1 MAENYFDQFDDDTQT
16 TNYFDQFDDDSE
28 TSRFSSLK
36 RPDYSSVRSG
46 AVDFIES
53 AVGAGDE
60 LDAVIRLMSGAAQTW
75 DEAITASRGELR
87 AFQEENPTASNILS
101 VAGFASGLFVPG
113 AGVAKIAQSGSKLS
127 RAAKV
132 SGIGAAEG
140 AVYGFL
146 AGEGEDRATS
156 AVMGAGLGGVLGGV
170 AGGLLTKSA
179 DEIKEATK
187 KIDAETWAGKGS
199 HIGGAEGF
207 VNVGRAKEGR
217 KVGKDFDTSLA
228 GRAARDITDD
238 APITA
243 HPKAPSDIR
252 GNVFLTTKEWIA
264 KNVGQRAAK
273 LAEDAETLARHDQ
286 REIEEIF
293 DTTLKLSAD
302 VFENNRALKSIA
314 LRMNKS
320 IKKDRRTTWSDLNA
334 AAKTAQEKQ
343 AVQLLQE
350 QMAVLS
356 GLDFVKV
363 SKGDYIPAKALEAI
377 KGSKKGKVVG
387 NPDQYH
393 NPLLAVKEM
402 AEDISVARSLIARF
416 NVDINKI
423 RQPKIGKGESRLDVV
438 IEAIEKQAK
447 REGASE
453 DVAANL
459 ANGLRSQF
467 IASKVGGNVA
477 GAVLRRTVSGTLLG
491 NPLNALLN
499 VAEGITAPIYQNG
512 VKAWAQTIPK
522 GILSTFNQTFG
533 IRNPNWLSNRQIG
546 LDKEFMGELA
556 NAGEKAFRESAEGQ
570 RFVWNKGVVR
580 GLDTLSKGLYK
591 LSGVSTVNRMGQEM
605 LTNSAIRRGID
616 LAKKGKLDKLRKHDG
631 MRGLTESEF
640 QATVNA
646 LKNEQY
652 SNPWVLNFAGSSLN
666 KWQPVSA
673 SAMPKAFHDN
683 PNGRMAYSMLSYM
696 NKQMNSIR
704 TDIGL
709 NISKAQRLGLNTK
722 EGAEAARTAMLN
734 SAKYAALFG
743 VFAGIWDDGRKT
755 LDLSK
760 NKELED
766 LLTPEGISKALL
778 NQLASNMSSGIVNIR
793 SEEYG
798 GKPVELRPAPISAAA
813 GVLSGVAQ
821 TSERLFTGEDEPLTP
836 LLRAGQTYV
845 PGVAN
850 IDRVLRAA
858 TGERL
863 FEQLGLLD

>member
-1 MAENYFDQFDDDTQT
+1 MAENYFDKFDNTKT
-16 TNYFDQFDDDSE
+16 TNYFDKFDGGSE
-28 TSRFSSLK
+28 ESRFTSFST
-36 RPDYSSVRSG
+36 PEYSSVRSG
-46 AVDFIES
+46 AVDFVES
-53 AVGAGDE
+53 AIGAGDE
-60 LDAVIRLMSGAAQTW
+60 LDAVVRLMSGTATTW

-87 AFQEENPTASNILS
+87 AFQEDNPTASTVLS
-101 VAGFASGLFVPG
+101 GAGLVSGLFIPG
-113 AGVAKIAQSGSKLS
+113 AGIAKIAQSGSKLS

-132 SGIGAAEG
+132 GGLGAAEG

-156 AVMGAGLGGVLGGV
+156 AAIGAGLGGVIGGA
-170 AGGLLTKSA
+170 AGGLLTKNA

-187 KIDAETWAGKGS
+187 KLDAETWSGKGS
-199 HIGGAEGF
+199 HIGGSEGF
-207 VNVGRAKEGR
+207 VDVGRAKEAR
-217 KVGKDFDTSLA
+217 KIGKDFDTSLQS
-228 GRAARDITDD
+228 RKVDDITDD
-238 APITA
+238 TSITSY
-243 HPKAPSDIR
+243 PKAPSNVM
-252 GNVFLTTKEWIA
+252 GNVFLTTKEWLA
-264 KNVGQRAAK
+264 KNVGQRAAR

-293 DTTLKLSAD
+293 DTTLKPVAD
-302 VFENNRALKSIA
+302 IFENNRALKAIA
-314 LRMNKS
+314 LRMNEG
-320 IKKDRRTTWSDLNA
+320 IKKERRTTWNDLSSA
-334 AAKTAQEKQ
+334 ATTAKEKG
-343 AVQLLQE
+343 AVKLLQE
-350 QMAVLS
+350 QMVVLT
-356 GLDFVKV
+356 GLDFVKL

-377 KGSKKGKVVG
+377 QGTKKKVIG
-387 NPDQYH
+387 NPDQYN

-402 AEDISVARSLIARF
+402 AEDISTARALIARF
-416 NVDINKI
+416 DVDVNKI

-438 IEAIEKQAK
+438 INAIEKQAK
-447 REGASE
+447 KEGASD

-467 IASKVGGNVA
+467 IASKAGGNVA

-533 IRNPNWLSNRQIG
+533 IKNPNWLSNRQIG

-570 RFVWNKGVVR
+570 RFVWNRGVVR

-591 LSGVSTVNRMGQEM
+591 VSGVSTVNRMGQEM

-616 LAKKGKLDKLRKHDG
+616 LSKKGNLDKLRKHDG
-631 MRGLTESEF
+631 MKGLTESEF

-652 SNPWVLNFAGSSLN
+652 SNPWVLNFAGASLN

-709 NISKAQRLGLNTK
+709 NISKARRVGLNTK
-722 EGAEAARTAMLN
+722 EGAEAARSAMLN
-734 SAKYAALFG
+734 SAKYAGLFG

-760 NKELED
+760 DKDLED

-793 SEEYG
+793 AEEYG
-798 GKPVELRPAPISAAA
+798 GQPVELKPAPIAAA
-813 GVLSGVAQ
+813 GNVLSGVAQ
-821 TSERLFTGEDEPLTP
+821 TGQRLFTGEDEALTP

-850 IDRVLRAA
+850 IDRVLRTA

-863 FEQLGLLD
+863 FEKLGFID

>member
-1 MAENYFDQFDDDTQT
+1 MAENYFDKFDNTKT
-16 TNYFDQFDDDSE
+16 TNYFDKFDGGSE
-28 TSRFSSLK
+28 ESRFTSFAA
-36 RPDYSSVRSG
+36 PEYSSVRSG
-46 AVDFIES
+46 AVDFVES
-53 AVGAGDE
+53 AIGAGDE
-60 LDAVIRLMSGAAQTW
+60 LDAVVRLMSGTANTW

-87 AFQEENPTASNILS
+87 AFQEDNPTASTVLS
-101 VAGFASGLFVPG
+101 VSGLASGLFIPG

-132 SGIGAAEG
+132 GGIGAAEG

-156 AVMGAGLGGVLGGV
+156 AVMGAGLGGVIGGA

-187 KIDAETWAGKGS
+187 KLDAETWSGKGS
-199 HIGGAEGF
+199 HIGGSEGF
-207 VNVGRAKEGR
+207 VDVGRAKEAR
-217 KVGKDFDTSLA
+217 KIGKDFDTSLQS
-228 GRAARDITDD
+228 RKVDDITDD
-238 APITA
+238 TPITSY
-243 HPKAPSDIR
+243 PKAPSNVM
-252 GNVFLTTKEWIA
+252 GNVFLTTKEWLA
-264 KNVGQRAAK
+264 KNVGQRAAR
-273 LAEDAETLARHDQ
+273 LAEDAETLSRHDQ

-293 DTTLKLSAD
+293 DTTLKPVAD
-302 VFENNRALKSIA
+302 IFENNRALKAIA
-314 LRMNKS
+314 LRMNEG
-320 IKKDRRTTWSDLNA
+320 IKKERRTTWNDLSSA
-334 AAKTAQEKQ
+334 ATTAKEKG
-343 AVQLLQE
+343 AVKLLQE
-350 QMAVLS
+350 QMVVLT
-356 GLDFVKV
+356 GLDFVKL

-377 KGSKKGKVVG
+377 QGTKKKVIG
-387 NPDQYH
+387 NPDQYN

-402 AEDISVARSLIARF
+402 AEDISTARALIARF
-416 NVDINKI
+416 DVDVNKI

-438 IEAIEKQAK
+438 INAIEKQAK
-447 REGASE
+447 KEGASD

-467 IASKVGGNVA
+467 IASKAGGNAA

-512 VKAWAQTIPK
+512 VKAWAQTVPK

-533 IRNPNWLSNRQIG
+533 IKNPNWLSNRQIG

-570 RFVWNKGVVR
+570 RFVWNRGVVR

-591 LSGVSTVNRMGQEM
+591 VSGVSTVNRMGQEM
-605 LTNSAIRRGID
+605 LTNSAIKRGIT
-616 LAKKGKLDKLRKHDG
+616 LSKKGDLDKLRKHDG
-631 MRGLTESEF
+631 MKGLTESEF

-652 SNPWVLNFAGSSLN
+652 SNPWVLNFAGASLN

-709 NISKAQRLGLNTK
+709 NISKAQRVGLNTK
-722 EGAEAARTAMLN
+722 EGAEAARSAMLN
-734 SAKYAALFG
+734 SAKYAGLFG

-760 NKELED
+760 DKDLED

-798 GKPVELRPAPISAAA
+798 GQPVELKPAPIAAA
-813 GVLSGVAQ
+813 GNVLSGVAQ
-821 TSERLFTGEDEPLTP
+821 TGQRLLTGEDEALTP

-850 IDRVLRAA
+850 IDRVLRTA

-863 FEQLGLLD
+863 FEKLGFID

>member
-1 MAENYFDQFDDDTQT
+1 MAENYFDQFDESTT
-16 TNYFDQFDDDSE
+16 TNYFDQFDDGDSKE
-28 TSRFSSLK
+28 SRFLGLVQ
-36 RPDYSSVRSG
+36 PEYSAVRSG

-53 AVGAGDE
+53 AIGAGDE
-60 LDAVIRLMSGAAQTW
+60 IDAVIRLMSGTAKTW

-87 AFQEENPTASNILS
+87 AFQADNPTASNILS
-101 VAGFASGLFVPG
+101 VAGFASGLFIPG

-156 AVMGAGLGGVLGGV
+156 AVMGAGLGGVIGGA

-179 DEIKEATK
+179 DEIEEATK
-187 KIDAETWAGKGS
+187 KIDAETWTGRGS
-199 HIGGAEGF
+199 HIGGSEGF

-217 KVGKDFDTSLA
+217 KIGKDFDTSLA
-228 GRAARDITDD
+228 GRKVDDITDD
-238 APITA
+238 APVNTY
-243 HPKAPSDIR
+243 PKAPSGVA

-286 REIEEIF
+286 REIEEVF
-293 DTTLKLSAD
+293 DTTLKSVAD
-302 VFENNRALKSIA
+302 VFENSRALKSVA
-314 LRMNKS
+314 LRMNKA
-320 IKKDRRTTWSDLNA
+320 IKKDRRTTWSDLTA
-334 AAKTAQEKQ
+334 AAKTNQEKQ
-343 AVQLLQE
+343 AVKLLQE
-350 QMAVLS
+350 QMTVLS
-356 GLDFVKV
+356 GLDFVKI

-377 KGSKKGKVVG
+377 QGSKKKVIG

-402 AEDISVARSLIARF
+402 AEDISTARALIARF
-416 NVDINKI
+416 DVDVTKI

-438 IEAIEKQAK
+438 IDAIEKQAK

-467 IASKVGGNVA
+467 IASKAGGNVA

-512 VKAWAQTIPK
+512 VKAWAATIPK

-533 IRNPNWLSNRQIG
+533 IKNPDWLSNRQIG

-556 NAGEKAFRESAEGQ
+556 NAGEKAFREAAEGQ
-570 RFVWNKGVVR
+570 RFVWNRGVVR

-616 LAKKGKLDKLRKHDG
+616 LAKKGDLDKLRKHDG

-709 NISKAQRLGLNTK
+709 NIARAQRLGLNTR

-734 SAKYAALFG
+734 SAKYVALFG
-743 VFAGIWDDGRKT
+743 VFAGVWDDGRKA

-798 GKPVELRPAPISAAA
+798 GKPVELKPAPIAAAA
-813 GVLSGVAQ
+813 GVLSGATQ
-821 TSERLFTGEDEPLTP
+821 TGQRLLTGEDEPLTP

-863 FEQLGLLD
+863 FEQLGLVD

>member
-1 MAENYFDQFDDDTQT
+1 MAFENLFDDDE
-16 TNYFDQFDDDSE
+16 NLFSDVSERRSLNLFDDLFDE
-28 TSRFSSLK
+28 
-36 RPDYSSVRSG
+36 DVEYSAVRSG
-46 AVDFIES
+46 AVNFLES
-53 AVGAGDE
+53 AIGAGDE
-60 LDAVIRLMSGAAQTW
+60 LDAVVRLMSGSAKTW
-75 DEAITASRGELR
+75 DEAITASRGELS
-87 AFQEENPTASNILS
+87 AFKEDNPTASTVLN
-101 VAGFASGLFVPG
+101 VAGFASGLFIPG

-132 SGIGAAEG
+132 AGIGAGEG

-146 AGEGEDRATS
+146 SGEGEDRATS
-156 AVMGAGLGGVLGGV
+156 AALGAGVGGILGGA

-179 DEIKEATK
+179 DEIQEATK
-187 KIDAETWAGKGS
+187 KLDAETWSGKGS
-199 HIGGAEGF
+199 HIGGTDGF
-207 VNVGRAKEGR
+207 VNVGRAKES
-217 KVGKDFDTSLA
+217 GKIGADFDASLA
-228 GRAARDITDD
+228 GRKVKDITED
-238 APITA
+238 APVSA
-243 HPKAPSDIR
+243 HPKAPSDVR

-293 DTTLKLSAD
+293 DTTLKPVAD
-302 VFENNRALKSIA
+302 VFESNRALKSLA

-320 IKKDRRTTWSDLNA
+320 IKKDRRATWDDMSA
-334 AAKTAQEKQ
+334 AARTAEERE
-343 AVQLLQE
+343 AVKLLQE
-350 QMAVLS
+350 QMTVLT
-356 GLDFVKV
+356 GLDFVKLP
-363 SKGDYIPAKALEAI
+363 KANYMPTKALEKIEGA
-377 KGSKKGKVVG
+377 VG

-393 NPLLAVKEM
+393 NPLVAVKEM

-416 NVDINKI
+416 DVDVNKI

-438 IEAIEKQAK
+438 IDAIEKQAK
-447 REGASE
+447 AEGASA

-467 IASKVGGNVA
+467 IASKKGGNVA
-477 GAVLRRTVSGTLLG
+477 GAVIRRTVSGTLLG

-512 VKAWAQTIPK
+512 VKAWAQSIPK

-533 IRNPNWLSNRQIG
+533 INNPKWMSNRQIG
-546 LDKEFMGELA
+546 LDREFMGELA
-556 NAGEKAFRESAEGQ
+556 NAGEKAFRDAAEGQ

-580 GLDTLSKGLYK
+580 GLDTLSKGLYRM
-591 LSGVSTVNRMGQEM
+591 SGVSIVNRMGQEM

-616 LAKKGKLDKLRKHDG
+616 LAKKGDLDKLRKHDG

-640 QATVNA
+640 QSTVNA

-709 NISKAQRLGLNTK
+709 NIMRAQRLGLNTK

-734 SAKYAALFG
+734 SAKYAGLFG
-743 VFAGIWDDGRKT
+743 VFAGVWDDWRKT
-755 LDLSK
+755 FDLS
-760 NKELED
+760 NDRTLED

-778 NQLASNMSSGIVNIR
+778 NQLASNMSSGIYNIR
-793 SEEYG
+793 SEEFG
-798 GKPVELRPAPISAAA
+798 GKPVELKPAPISAASNI
-813 GVLSGVAQ
+813 LSGVAS
-821 TSERLFTGEDEPLTP
+821 TGERLLTGEEEPLTP

-850 IDRVLRAA
+850 IDRVLRTA

-863 FEQLGLLD
+863 FEKLGLID

>member
-1 MAENYFDQFDDDTQT
+1 MANNWWEQGSTSSGNWWEAPE
-16 TNYFDQFDDDSE
+16 E
-28 TSRFSSLK
+28 TEE
-36 RPDYSSVRSG
+36 YSPVRSG
-46 AVDFIES
+46 AVNFLES
-53 AVGAGDE
+53 AIGAGDE
-60 LDAVIRLMSGAAQTW
+60 LDAVVRLMSGSAKTW

-87 AFQEENPTASNILS
+87 AFKEDNPTASTVLN
-101 VAGFASGLFVPG
+101 VAGFASGLFIPG

-127 RAAKV
+127 RSAKV
-132 SGIGAAEG
+132 AGVGAGEG

-156 AVMGAGLGGVLGGV
+156 AALGAGVGGILGGA

-179 DEIKEATK
+179 DEIEEATRK
-187 KIDAETWAGKGS
+187 LDAETWSGKGS
-199 HIGGAEGF
+199 HIGGTDGF
-207 VNVGRAKEGR
+207 VNVGRAREAGR
-217 KVGKDFDTSLA
+217 PGADFDASLA
-228 GRAARDITDD
+228 GRKVKDITED
-238 APITA
+238 APVSV
-243 HPKAPSDIR
+243 HPKAPSDVR
-252 GNVFLTTKEWIA
+252 GNIFLTTKEWIA

-293 DTTLKLSAD
+293 DTTLKPVAD
-302 VFENNRALKSIA
+302 VFESNRALKSLA

-320 IKKDRRTTWSDLNA
+320 IKKDRRATWDDMSA
-334 AAKTAQEKQ
+334 AARTAEERE
-343 AVQLLQE
+343 AVKLLQE
-350 QMAVLS
+350 QMTVLT
-356 GLDFVKV
+356 GLDFVKLP
-363 SKGDYIPAKALEAI
+363 KANYMPTKALEKI
-377 KGSKKGKVVG
+377 EGVVKTQGKSKTTG

-393 NPLLAVKEM
+393 NPLVAVKEM

-416 NVDINKI
+416 DVDVNKI

-438 IEAIEKQAK
+438 IDAIEKQAK
-447 REGASE
+447 AEGASA

-467 IASKVGGNVA
+467 IASKKGGNVA
-477 GAVLRRTVSGTLLG
+477 GAVIRRTVSGTLLG

-512 VKAWAQTIPK
+512 VKAWAQSIPK

-533 IRNPNWLSNRQIG
+533 INNPTWMSNRQIG
-546 LDKEFMGELA
+546 LDREFMGELA
-556 NAGEKAFRESAEGQ
+556 NAGEKAFRDAAEGQ

-580 GLDTLSKGLYK
+580 GLDTLSKGLYRM
-591 LSGVSTVNRMGQEM
+591 SGVSTVNRMGQEM

-616 LAKKGKLDKLRKHDG
+616 LAKKGDLDKLRKHDG

-640 QATVNA
+640 QSTVNA

-709 NISKAQRLGLNTK
+709 NIMRAQRLGLNTK
-722 EGAEAARTAMLN
+722 EGADAARTAMLN
-734 SAKYAALFG
+734 SAKYAGLFG

-755 LDLSK
+755 FDLS
-760 NKELED
+760 NDRTLED
-766 LLTPEGISKALL
+766 LFTPEGISKALM
-778 NQLASNMSSGIVNIR
+778 NQLASNMSSGIYNIR
-793 SEEYG
+793 SEEFG
-798 GKPVELRPAPISAAA
+798 GKPVEFKPAPISAASNI
-813 GVLSGVAQ
+813 LSGVAS
-821 TSERLFTGEDEPLTP
+821 TGERLLTGEEEPLTP

-863 FEQLGLLD
+863 FEKLGLID

>member
-1 MAENYFDQFDDDTQT
+1 MAFENLFDGDENLFSDVPEKRSLTSFDDL
-16 TNYFDQFDDDSE
+16 FDEDVE
-28 TSRFSSLK
+28 
-36 RPDYSSVRSG
+36 YSAVRSG
-46 AVDFIES
+46 AVDFVES
-53 AVGAGDE
+53 AIGAGDE
-60 LDAVIRLMSGAAQTW
+60 LDAIVRLMSGSAKTW

-87 AFQEENPTASNILS
+87 AFQEDNPTASTVLS
-101 VAGFASGLFVPG
+101 VTGLASGLFIPG

-127 RAAKV
+127 RAVKV
-132 SGIGAAEG
+132 GGIGAAEG

-156 AVMGAGLGGVLGGV
+156 AVMGAGLGGVIGGA

-179 DEIKEATK
+179 DEIQEATK
-187 KIDAETWAGKGS
+187 KLDAETWSGKGG
-199 HIGGAEGF
+199 HIGGSEGF
-207 VNVGRAKEGR
+207 VDVGRAKEGR
-217 KVGKDFDTSLA
+217 KIGKDFDTSLA
-228 GRAARDITDD
+228 GRKVDDITDD
-238 APITA
+238 VPITA
-243 HPKAPSDIR
+243 HPKAPSNVF
-252 GNVFLTTKEWIA
+252 GNVFLTTKEWLA

-293 DTTLKLSAD
+293 DTTLKTVSD
-302 VFENNRALKSIA
+302 VFENSRSLKSVA

-320 IKKDRRTTWSDLNA
+320 IKKDRRTTWSDLTA
-334 AAKTAQEKQ
+334 AAKTNQEKQ
-343 AVQLLQE
+343 AVKLLQE

-356 GLDFVKV
+356 GLDFVKI

-377 KGSKKGKVVG
+377 QGSKKKVIG

-402 AEDISVARSLIARF
+402 AEDISTARALIARF
-416 NVDINKI
+416 DVDVTKI

-438 IEAIEKQAK
+438 IDAIERQAK
-447 REGASE
+447 KEGASD

-467 IASKVGGNVA
+467 IASKAGGNVA

-512 VKAWAQTIPK
+512 VKAWAQTVPK

-533 IRNPNWLSNRQIG
+533 IKNPNWLSNRQIG

-556 NAGEKAFRESAEGQ
+556 NAGEKAFKESAEGQ
-570 RFVWNKGVVR
+570 RFVWNRGVVR
-580 GLDTLSKGLYK
+580 GLDKLNKGLYK
-591 LSGVSTVNRMGQEM
+591 VSGVSTVNRMGQEM

-616 LAKKGKLDKLRKHDG
+616 LAKKGNLDKLRKHDG
-631 MRGLTESEF
+631 MKGLTESEF

-709 NISKAQRLGLNTK
+709 NIAKAQRLGLNTK
-722 EGAEAARTAMLN
+722 EGAEAARSAMLN
-734 SAKYAALFG
+734 SAKYVGLFG
-743 VFAGIWDDGRKT
+743 VFAGVWDDGRKT

-760 NKELED
+760 DKELED
-766 LLTPEGISKALL
+766 LLAPEGISKALL
-778 NQLASNMSSGIVNIR
+778 NQLASNISSGIVNIR
-793 SEEYG
+793 AEEYG
-798 GKPVELRPAPISAAA
+798 GKPVELKPAPVAAAA
-813 GVLSGVAQ
+813 GVLSGAAQ
-821 TSERLFTGEDEPLTP
+821 TGQRMLTGEDEALTP

-863 FEQLGLLD
+863 FEKLGLVD

>member
-1 MAENYFDQFDDDTQT
+1 MAENYFDRFDNTKT
-16 TNYFDQFDDDSE
+16 TNYFDKFDDGSE
-28 TSRFSSLK
+28 ESRFTAT
-36 RPDYSSVRSG
+36 PEYSSVRSG
-46 AVDFIES
+46 AVDFVES
-53 AVGAGDE
+53 AIGAGDE
-60 LDAVIRLMSGAAQTW
+60 LDAIVRLMSGTANTW

-87 AFQEENPTASNILS
+87 AFQSDNPTASTVLS
-101 VAGFASGLFVPG
+101 GAGLVSGLFVPG
-113 AGVAKIAQSGSKLS
+113 AGIAKIAQSGSKLS
-127 RAAKV
+127 RAVKV
-132 SGIGAAEG
+132 GGLGAAEG

-156 AVMGAGLGGVLGGV
+156 AAIGAGLGGVIGGA
-170 AGGLLTKSA
+170 AGGLLTKNA
-179 DEIKEATK
+179 DEIKKATEK
-187 KIDAETWAGKGS
+187 LDAETWSGKGS
-199 HIGGAEGF
+199 HIGGSEGF
-207 VNVGRAKEGR
+207 VDVGRAKEAR
-217 KVGKDFDTSLA
+217 KIGKDFDTSLQS
-228 GRAARDITDD
+228 RKVDDITDD
-238 APITA
+238 TPITSY
-243 HPKAPSDIR
+243 PKAPSNAM
-252 GNVFLTTKEWIA
+252 GNVFLTTKEWLA
-264 KNVGQRAAK
+264 KNVGQRAAR

-293 DTTLKLSAD
+293 DTTLKPVAD
-302 VFENNRALKSIA
+302 IFENNRALKAIA
-314 LRMNKS
+314 LRMNEG
-320 IKKDRRTTWSDLNA
+320 IKKERRTTWNDLSSA
-334 AAKTAQEKQ
+334 ATTAKEKE
-343 AVQLLQE
+343 AVKLLQE
-350 QMAVLS
+350 QMVVLT
-356 GLDFVKV
+356 GLDFVKL

-377 KGSKKGKVVG
+377 QGSKKKVIG
-387 NPDQYH
+387 NPDQYN

-402 AEDISVARSLIARF
+402 AEDISTARALIARF
-416 NVDINKI
+416 DVDVTKI

-438 IEAIEKQAK
+438 INAIERQAK
-447 REGASE
+447 KEGASD

-467 IASKVGGNVA
+467 IASKAGGNVA
-477 GAVLRRTVSGTLLG
+477 GAVVRRTVSGTLLG

-512 VKAWAQTIPK
+512 VKAWMQTVPK

-533 IRNPNWLSNRQIG
+533 IKNPNWLSNRQIG

-570 RFVWNKGVVR
+570 RYVWNRGVVR

-591 LSGVSTVNRMGQEM
+591 VSGVSTVNRMGQEM
-605 LTNSAIRRGID
+605 LTNSAIKRGIA
-616 LAKKGKLDKLRKHDG
+616 LSKKGDLDKLRKHDG
-631 MRGLTESEF
+631 MKGLTESEF

-652 SNPWVLNFAGSSLN
+652 SNPWVLNFAGASLN

-709 NISKAQRLGLNTK
+709 NISKAQRVGLNTK
-722 EGAEAARTAMLN
+722 EGAEAARSAMLN
-734 SAKYAALFG
+734 SAKYAGLFG
-743 VFAGIWDDGRKT
+743 VFAGVWDDGRKA

-760 NKELED
+760 DKDLED

-798 GKPVELRPAPISAAA
+798 GQPVELKPAPIAAA
-813 GVLSGVAQ
+813 GNVLSGVTQ
-821 TSERLFTGEDEPLTP
+821 TGQRLLTGEDEALTP

-863 FEQLGLLD
+863 FEKLGFID

>member
-1 MAENYFDQFDDDTQT
+1 MAKNYFDKFDNTKT
-16 TNYFDQFDDDSE
+16 TNYFDKFDGGSE
-28 TSRFSSLK
+28 ESRFTSFAT
-36 RPDYSSVRSG
+36 PEYSSVRSG
-46 AVDFIES
+46 AVDFVES
-53 AVGAGDE
+53 AIGAGDE
-60 LDAVIRLMSGAAQTW
+60 LDAIVRLMSGTANTW

-87 AFQEENPTASNILS
+87 AFQEDNPTASTVLS
-101 VAGFASGLFVPG
+101 GAGLVSGLFIPG
-113 AGVAKIAQSGSKLS
+113 AGIAKIAQSGSKLS

-132 SGIGAAEG
+132 GGLGAAEG

-156 AVMGAGLGGVLGGV
+156 AAIGAGLGGVIGGA
-170 AGGLLTKSA
+170 AGGLLTKNA

-187 KIDAETWAGKGS
+187 KLDAETWSGKGS
-199 HIGGAEGF
+199 HIGDYIPA
-207 VNVGRAKEGR
+207 
-217 KVGKDFDTSLA
+217 
-228 GRAARDITDD
+228 
-238 APITA
+238 
-243 HPKAPSDIR
+243 KAPSNVM
-252 GNVFLTTKEWIA
+252 GNVFLTTKEWLA
-264 KNVGQRAAK
+264 KNVGQRAAR

-293 DTTLKLSAD
+293 DTTLKPVAD
-302 VFENNRALKSIA
+302 IFENNRALKAIA
-314 LRMNKS
+314 LRMNEG
-320 IKKDRRTTWSDLNA
+320 IKKERRTTWNDLSSA
-334 AAKTAQEKQ
+334 ATTAKEKG
-343 AVQLLQE
+343 AVKLLQE
-350 QMAVLS
+350 QMVVLT
-356 GLDFVKV
+356 GLDFVKL

-377 KGSKKGKVVG
+377 QGTKKKVIG
-387 NPDQYH
+387 NPDQYN

-402 AEDISVARSLIARF
+402 AEDISTARALIARF
-416 NVDINKI
+416 DVDVNKI

-438 IEAIEKQAK
+438 INAIEKQAK
-447 REGASE
+447 KEGASD

-467 IASKVGGNVA
+467 IASKAGGNVA

-512 VKAWAQTIPK
+512 VKAWAQTVPK

-533 IRNPNWLSNRQIG
+533 IKNPNWLSNRQIG

-570 RFVWNKGVVR
+570 RFVWNRGVVR

-591 LSGVSTVNRMGQEM
+591 VSGVSTVNRMGQEM
-605 LTNSAIRRGID
+605 LTNSAIKRGIA
-616 LAKKGKLDKLRKHDG
+616 LSKKGDLDKLRKHDG
-631 MRGLTESEF
+631 MKGLTESEF

-652 SNPWVLNFAGSSLN
+652 SNPWVLNFAGASLN

-709 NISKAQRLGLNTK
+709 NISKAQRVGLNTK
-722 EGAEAARTAMLN
+722 EGAEAARSAMLN
-734 SAKYAALFG
+734 SAKYAGLFG

-760 NKELED
+760 DKDLED

-798 GKPVELRPAPISAAA
+798 GQPVELKPAPIAAA
-813 GVLSGVAQ
+813 GNVLSGVAQ
-821 TSERLFTGEDEPLTP
+821 TGQRLLTGEDEALTP

-850 IDRVLRAA
+850 IDRVLRTA

-863 FEQLGLLD
+863 FEKLGFID

>member
-1 MAENYFDQFDDDTQT
+1 MAENYFDKFDTTKT
-16 TNYFDQFDDDSE
+16 TNYFDKFDGGSE
-28 TSRFSSLK
+28 ESRFTSFAT
-36 RPDYSSVRSG
+36 PEYSAVRSG
-46 AVDFIES
+46 AVDFVES
-53 AVGAGDE
+53 AIGAGDE
-60 LDAVIRLMSGAAQTW
+60 LDAIVRLMSGTANTW

-87 AFQEENPTASNILS
+87 AFQSDNPTASTVLS
-101 VAGFASGLFVPG
+101 GAGLVSGLFIPG
-113 AGVAKIAQSGSKLS
+113 AGIAKIAQSGSKLS

-132 SGIGAAEG
+132 GGLGAAEG

-156 AVMGAGLGGVLGGV
+156 AAIGAGLGGVIGGA
-170 AGGLLTKSA
+170 AGGLLTKNA

-187 KIDAETWAGKGS
+187 KLDAETWSGKGS
-199 HIGGAEGF
+199 HIGGSEGF
-207 VNVGRAKEGR
+207 VDVGRAKEAR
-217 KVGKDFDTSLA
+217 KIGKDFDTSLQS
-228 GRAARDITDD
+228 RKVDDITDD
-238 APITA
+238 TPITSY
-243 HPKAPSDIR
+243 PKAPSNVM
-252 GNVFLTTKEWIA
+252 GNVFLTTKEWLA
-264 KNVGQRAAK
+264 KNVGQRAAR

-293 DTTLKLSAD
+293 DTTLKPVAD
-302 VFENNRALKSIA
+302 IFENNRALKAIA
-314 LRMNKS
+314 LRMNEG
-320 IKKDRRTTWSDLNA
+320 IKKERRTTWNDLSSA
-334 AAKTAQEKQ
+334 ATTAKEKG
-343 AVQLLQE
+343 AVKLLQE
-350 QMAVLS
+350 QMVVLT
-356 GLDFVKV
+356 GLDFVKL

-377 KGSKKGKVVG
+377 QGTKKKVIG
-387 NPDQYH
+387 NPDQYN

-402 AEDISVARSLIARF
+402 AEDISTARALIARF
-416 NVDINKI
+416 NVDVNKI

-438 IEAIEKQAK
+438 INAIERQAK
-447 REGASE
+447 KEGASD

-467 IASKVGGNVA
+467 IASKAGGNVA

-533 IRNPNWLSNRQIG
+533 IKNPNWLSNRQIG

-570 RFVWNKGVVR
+570 RFVWNRGVVR

-591 LSGVSTVNRMGQEM
+591 VSGVSTVNRMGQEM
-605 LTNSAIRRGID
+605 LTNSAIRRGIN
-616 LAKKGKLDKLRKHDG
+616 LSKKGNLDKLRKHDG
-631 MRGLTESEF
+631 MKGLTESEF

-652 SNPWVLNFAGSSLN
+652 SNPWVLNFAGASLN

-709 NISKAQRLGLNTK
+709 NISKARRVGLNTK
-722 EGAEAARTAMLN
+722 EGAEAARSAMLN
-734 SAKYAALFG
+734 SAKYAGLFG

-760 NKELED
+760 DKDLED

-798 GKPVELRPAPISAAA
+798 GQPVELKPAPIAAA
-813 GVLSGVAQ
+813 GNVLSGVAQ
-821 TSERLFTGEDEPLTP
+821 TGQRLFTGEDEALTP

-850 IDRVLRAA
+850 IDRVLRTA

-863 FEQLGLLD
+863 FEKLGFID

>member
-1 MAENYFDQFDDDTQT
+1 MADNYFDQFDEVKTG
-16 TNYFDQFDDDSE
+16 NYFDRFDDDSE
-28 TSRFSSLK
+28 ESRFSGLVQ
-36 RPDYSSVRSG
+36 PEYSAVRSG
-46 AVDFIES
+46 AVDFVES
-53 AVGAGDE
+53 AIGAGDE
-60 LDAVIRLMSGAAQTW
+60 LDAIVRLMSGSAKTW

-87 AFQEENPTASNILS
+87 AFQEDNPLASTVLS
-101 VAGFASGLFVPG
+101 VSGLASGLFIPG

-132 SGIGAAEG
+132 GGIGAAEG

-156 AVMGAGLGGVLGGV
+156 AVMGAGLGGVIGG
-170 AGGLLTKSA
+170 ASGGLLTKSA
-179 DEIKEATK
+179 DQIEEATK
-187 KIDAETWAGKGS
+187 KLDAETWSGKGS
-199 HIGGAEGF
+199 HIGGSEGF
-207 VNVGRAKEGR
+207 VDVGRAKEGR
-217 KVGKDFDTSLA
+217 KIGKDFDTSLA
-228 GRAARDITDD
+228 GRKVDDITDD

-243 HPKAPSDIR
+243 HPKAPSNVF
-252 GNVFLTTKEWIA
+252 GNVFLTTKEWLA

-293 DTTLKLSAD
+293 DTTLTTVSD
-302 VFENNRALKSIA
+302 VFENSRSLKSVA

-320 IKKDRRTTWSDLNA
+320 IKKDRRTTWSDLTA
-334 AAKTAQEKQ
+334 AAKTNQEKQ
-343 AVQLLQE
+343 AVKLLQE
-350 QMAVLS
+350 QMTVLS
-356 GLDFVKV
+356 GLDFVKI

-377 KGSKKGKVVG
+377 QGSKKKVIG

-402 AEDISVARSLIARF
+402 AEDISTARALIARF
-416 NVDINKI
+416 DVDVTKI

-438 IEAIEKQAK
+438 IDAIERQAK
-447 REGASE
+447 KEGASD

-467 IASKVGGNVA
+467 IASKAGGNVA

-491 NPLNALLN
+491 NPFNALLN

-533 IRNPNWLSNRQIG
+533 IKNPNWLSNRQIG

-556 NAGEKAFRESAEGQ
+556 NAGEKAFREAAEGQ
-570 RFVWNKGVVR
+570 RFVWNRGVVR

-616 LAKKGKLDKLRKHDG
+616 LAKKGDLDKLRKHDG
-631 MRGLTESEF
+631 MKGLTESEF

-696 NKQMNSIR
+696 NKQLNSIR

-709 NISKAQRLGLNTK
+709 NIARAQRLGLNTK

-743 VFAGIWDDGRKT
+743 VFAGVWDDGRKT

-760 NKELED
+760 DKELED

-778 NQLASNMSSGIVNIR
+778 NQLASNMTSGIVNIR

-798 GKPVELRPAPISAAA
+798 GKPVELKPAPIAAAA
-813 GVLSGVAQ
+813 GVLSGATQ
-821 TSERLFTGEDEPLTP
+821 TGQRLLTGEDEALTP

-863 FEQLGLLD
+863 FEKLGFID

>member
-1 MAENYFDQFDDDTQT
+1 MAFENLFDEDKDLFSDGPKKLSLTSFD
-16 TNYFDQFDDDSE
+16 NLFDEDVE
-28 TSRFSSLK
+28 
-36 RPDYSSVRSG
+36 YSAVRSG

-60 LDAVIRLMSGAAQTW
+60 LDAVVRLMSGTAKTW
-75 DEAITASRGELR
+75 DEAITESRGELR
-87 AFQEENPTASNILS
+87 SFQEDNPTASNILS
-101 VAGFASGLFVPG
+101 VAGFASGLFIPG

-127 RAAKV
+127 RVAKV

-140 AVYGFL
+140 TVYGFL

-156 AVMGAGLGGVLGGV
+156 AVMGAGLGGVFGGA

-179 DEIKEATK
+179 DEIQEATK

-199 HIGGAEGF
+199 HIGGSEGF

-217 KVGKDFDTSLA
+217 KIGKDFDTSLA
-228 GRAARDITDD
+228 GRKVDDITDD

-243 HPKAPSDIR
+243 YPKAPSNVF

-286 REIEEIF
+286 REIEEVF
-293 DTTLKLSAD
+293 DTTLKSAAD
-302 VFENNRALKSIA
+302 VFENSRALKAVA
-314 LRMNKS
+314 LRMNKA

-356 GLDFVKV
+356 GLDFVKI

-377 KGSKKGKVVG
+377 QGSKKKVIG

-402 AEDISVARSLIARF
+402 AEDISTARALIARF
-416 NVDINKI
+416 DVDVTKI

-438 IEAIEKQAK
+438 IDAIENQAK

-467 IASKVGGNVA
+467 IASKAGGNVA
-477 GAVLRRTVSGTLLG
+477 GSVLRRTVSGTLLG
-491 NPLNALLN
+491 NPLNALLQ

-512 VKAWAQTIPK
+512 VKAWAATIPK

-533 IRNPNWLSNRQIG
+533 INNPNWLSNRQIG

-570 RFVWNKGVVR
+570 RFVWNRGVVR
-580 GLDTLSKGLYK
+580 GLDKLTKGLYK

-616 LAKKGKLDKLRKHDG
+616 LAKKGDLDKLRKHDG

-709 NISKAQRLGLNTK
+709 NIAKAQRLGLNTK

-743 VFAGIWDDGRKT
+743 VFAGVWDDGTKV

-760 NKELED
+760 DKDLED

-798 GKPVELRPAPISAAA
+798 GKPVELKPAPIAAAA
-813 GVLSGVAQ
+813 GVLSGASQ
-821 TSERLFTGEDEPLTP
+821 TGERLFTGEDEPLTP

-863 FEQLGLLD
+863 FEQLGLID

>member
-1 MAENYFDQFDDDTQT
+1 MAENYFDKFDTTKT
-16 TNYFDQFDDDSE
+16 TNYFDKFDGGSE
-28 TSRFSSLK
+28 ESRFTSFAT
-36 RPDYSSVRSG
+36 PEYSSVRSG
-46 AVDFIES
+46 AVDFVES
-53 AVGAGDE
+53 AIGAGDE
-60 LDAVIRLMSGAAQTW
+60 LDAVVRLMSGTANTW

-87 AFQEENPTASNILS
+87 AFQSDNPTASTVLS
-101 VAGFASGLFVPG
+101 GAGLVSGLFIPG
-113 AGVAKIAQSGSKLS
+113 AGIAKIAQSGSKLS

-132 SGIGAAEG
+132 GGLGAAEG

-156 AVMGAGLGGVLGGV
+156 AAIGAGLGGVIGGA
-170 AGGLLTKSA
+170 AGGLLTKNA

-187 KIDAETWAGKGS
+187 KLDAETWSGKGS
-199 HIGGAEGF
+199 HIGGSEGF
-207 VNVGRAKEGR
+207 VDVGRAKEAR
-217 KVGKDFDTSLA
+217 KIGKDFDTSLQS
-228 GRAARDITDD
+228 RKVDDITDD
-238 APITA
+238 TSITSY
-243 HPKAPSDIR
+243 PKAPSNVM
-252 GNVFLTTKEWIA
+252 GNVFLTTKEWLA
-264 KNVGQRAAK
+264 KNVGQRAAR

-293 DTTLKLSAD
+293 DTTLKPVAD
-302 VFENNRALKSIA
+302 IFENNRALKAIA
-314 LRMNKS
+314 LRMNEG
-320 IKKDRRTTWSDLNA
+320 IKKERRTTWNDLSSA
-334 AAKTAQEKQ
+334 ATTAKEKG
-343 AVQLLQE
+343 AVKLLQE
-350 QMAVLS
+350 QMVVLT
-356 GLDFVKV
+356 GLDFVKL

-377 KGSKKGKVVG
+377 QGTKKKVIG
-387 NPDQYH
+387 NPDQYN

-402 AEDISVARSLIARF
+402 AEDISTARALIARF
-416 NVDINKI
+416 DVDVNKI

-438 IEAIEKQAK
+438 INAIERQAK
-447 REGASE
+447 KEGASD

-467 IASKVGGNVA
+467 IASKAGGNVA

-533 IRNPNWLSNRQIG
+533 IKNPNWLSNRQIG

-570 RFVWNKGVVR
+570 RFVWNRGVVR

-591 LSGVSTVNRMGQEM
+591 VSGVSTVNRMGQEM

-616 LAKKGKLDKLRKHDG
+616 LAKKGNLDKLRKHDG
-631 MRGLTESEF
+631 MKGLTESEF

-652 SNPWVLNFAGSSLN
+652 SNPWVLNFAGASLN

-709 NISKAQRLGLNTK
+709 NISKARRVGLNTK
-722 EGAEAARTAMLN
+722 EGAEAARSAMLN
-734 SAKYAALFG
+734 SAKYAGLFG

-760 NKELED
+760 DKDLED

-798 GKPVELRPAPISAAA
+798 GQPVELKPAPIAAA
-813 GVLSGVAQ
+813 GNVLSGVAQ
-821 TSERLFTGEDEPLTP
+821 TGQRLFTGEDEALTP

-850 IDRVLRAA
+850 IDRVLRTA

-863 FEQLGLLD
+863 FEKLGFID

>member
-1 MAENYFDQFDDDTQT
+1 MAENYFDRFDNTKT
-16 TNYFDQFDDDSE
+16 TNYFDKFDDGSE
-28 TSRFSSLK
+28 ESRFTAT
-36 RPDYSSVRSG
+36 PEYSSVRSG
-46 AVDFIES
+46 AVDFVES
-53 AVGAGDE
+53 AIGAGDE
-60 LDAVIRLMSGAAQTW
+60 LDAIVRLMSGTANTW
-75 DEAITASRGELR
+75 NEAITASRGELR
-87 AFQEENPTASNILS
+87 AFQSDNPTASTVLS
-101 VAGFASGLFVPG
+101 GAGLVSGLFVPG
-113 AGVAKIAQSGSKLS
+113 AGIAKIAQSGSKLS
-127 RAAKV
+127 RAVKV
-132 SGIGAAEG
+132 GGLGAAEG

-156 AVMGAGLGGVLGGV
+156 AAIGAGLGGVIGGA
-170 AGGLLTKSA
+170 AGGLLTKNA
-179 DEIKEATK
+179 DEIKKATEK
-187 KIDAETWAGKGS
+187 LDAETWSGKGS
-199 HIGGAEGF
+199 HIGGSEGF
-207 VNVGRAKEGR
+207 VDVGRAKEAR
-217 KVGKDFDTSLA
+217 KIGKDFDTSLQS
-228 GRAARDITDD
+228 RKVDDITDD
-238 APITA
+238 TSITSY
-243 HPKAPSDIR
+243 PKAPSNVM
-252 GNVFLTTKEWIA
+252 GNVFLTTKEWLA
-264 KNVGQRAAK
+264 KNVGQRAAR

-293 DTTLKLSAD
+293 DTTLKPVAD
-302 VFENNRALKSIA
+302 IFENNRALKAIA
-314 LRMNKS
+314 LRMNEG
-320 IKKDRRTTWSDLNA
+320 IKKERRTTWNDLSSA
-334 AAKTAQEKQ
+334 ATTAKEKE
-343 AVQLLQE
+343 AVKLLQE
-350 QMAVLS
+350 QMVVLT
-356 GLDFVKV
+356 GLDFVKL

-377 KGSKKGKVVG
+377 QGTKKKVIG
-387 NPDQYH
+387 NPDQYN

-402 AEDISVARSLIARF
+402 AEDISTARALIARF
-416 NVDINKI
+416 DVDVNKI

-438 IEAIEKQAK
+438 INAIERQAK
-447 REGASE
+447 KEGASD

-467 IASKVGGNVA
+467 IASKAGGNVA

-533 IRNPNWLSNRQIG
+533 IKNPNWLSNRQIG

-570 RFVWNKGVVR
+570 RFVWNRGVVR

-591 LSGVSTVNRMGQEM
+591 VSGVSTVNRMGQEM

-616 LAKKGKLDKLRKHDG
+616 LSKKGNLDKLRKHDG
-631 MRGLTESEF
+631 MKGLTESEF

-652 SNPWVLNFAGSSLN
+652 SNPWVLNFAGASLN

-709 NISKAQRLGLNTK
+709 NISKAQRVGLNTK
-722 EGAEAARTAMLN
+722 EGAEAARSAMLN
-734 SAKYAALFG
+734 SAKYAGLFG
-743 VFAGIWDDGRKT
+743 VFAGVWDDWRKT
-755 LDLSK
+755 FDLSK
-760 NKELED
+760 DKDLED

-798 GKPVELRPAPISAAA
+798 GQAVELRPAPIAAA
-813 GVLSGVAQ
+813 GSVLSGAAQ
-821 TSERLFTGEDEPLTP
+821 TGQRLLTGEDEALTP

-850 IDRVLRAA
+850 IDRVLRTA

-863 FEQLGLLD
+863 FEKLGFID

>member
-1 MAENYFDQFDDDTQT
+1 MAFENLFDEDKDLFSDEPKQLSLTSFD
-16 TNYFDQFDDDSE
+16 NLFDEDVE
-28 TSRFSSLK
+28 
-36 RPDYSSVRSG
+36 YSAVRSG

-60 LDAVIRLMSGAAQTW
+60 LDAVVRLMSGTAKTW

-87 AFQEENPTASNILS
+87 SFQKDNPTASNILS
-101 VAGFASGLFVPG
+101 VAGFASGLFIPG
-113 AGVAKIAQSGSKLS
+113 AGIAKITQSGSKLS

-132 SGIGAAEG
+132 GGIGAAEG

-156 AVMGAGLGGVLGGV
+156 AVMGAGLGGVLGSA

-179 DEIKEATK
+179 DEIQEATK

-199 HIGGAEGF
+199 HIGGSEGF

-217 KVGKDFDTSLA
+217 KIGKDFDTSLA
-228 GRAARDITDD
+228 GRKVDDITDD
-238 APITA
+238 APITE
-243 HPKAPSDIR
+243 HPKAPSAVF

-293 DTTLKLSAD
+293 DTTLKSAAD
-302 VFENNRALKSIA
+302 VFENSRALKAVA
-314 LRMNKS
+314 LRMNKA
-320 IKKDRRTTWSDLNA
+320 IKKNRRATWSDLNA
-334 AAKTAQEKQ
+334 TAKTAQEKQ

-356 GLDFVKV
+356 GLDFVKI
-363 SKGDYIPAKALEAI
+363 SKGDYIPAKALQAI
-377 KGSKKGKVVG
+377 QGSKKKVIG

-402 AEDISVARSLIARF
+402 AEDISTARALIARF
-416 NVDINKI
+416 NVDVTKI

-438 IEAIEKQAK
+438 IDAIEKQAK

-467 IASKVGGNVA
+467 IASKAGGNVA

-512 VKAWAQTIPK
+512 VKAWAATIPK

-533 IRNPNWLSNRQIG
+533 INNPKWLSNRQIG

-570 RFVWNKGVVR
+570 RFVWNRGVVR

-616 LAKKGKLDKLRKHDG
+616 LAKKGDLDKLRKHDG

-709 NISKAQRLGLNTK
+709 NIAKAQRLGLNTK

-743 VFAGIWDDGRKT
+743 VFAGVWDDGRKV

-760 NKELED
+760 DKDLED

-798 GKPVELRPAPISAAA
+798 GKPIELNPAPIAAAA
-813 GVLSGVAQ
+813 GVLSGAAQ
-821 TSERLFTGEDEPLTP
+821 TGERLFTGEDEPLTP
-836 LLRAGQTYV
+836 LLRAGQSYV

-863 FEQLGLLD
+863 FEQLGLID

>member
-1 MAENYFDQFDDDTQT
+1 MAENYFDQFDESTT
-16 TNYFDQFDDDSE
+16 TNYFDQFDEGDSKE
-28 TSRFSSLK
+28 SRFLGLVQ
-36 RPDYSSVRSG
+36 PEYSAVRSG

-53 AVGAGDE
+53 AIGAGDE
-60 LDAVIRLMSGAAQTW
+60 LDAVVRLMSGTAQTW

-87 AFQEENPTASNILS
+87 AFQEDNPTASNILS
-101 VAGFASGLFVPG
+101 VAGLASGLFIPG

-132 SGIGAAEG
+132 GGIGAAEG

-156 AVMGAGLGGVLGGV
+156 AVMGAGLGGVIGGA

-179 DEIKEATK
+179 DEIQEATK
-187 KIDAETWAGKGS
+187 KLDAETWTGKGS
-199 HIGGAEGF
+199 HIGGSEGF
-207 VNVGRAKEGR
+207 VNVGRAKEAR
-217 KVGKDFDTSLA
+217 KIGKDFDTSLA
-228 GRAARDITDD
+228 GRKVDDITDD

-243 HPKAPSDIR
+243 HPKAPSNVF

-286 REIEEIF
+286 REIEEVF
-293 DTTLKLSAD
+293 DTTLKSAAD
-302 VFENNRALKSIA
+302 VFENSRALKSVA
-314 LRMNKS
+314 LRMNKA
-320 IKKDRRTTWSDLNA
+320 IKKDRRTTWSDLTA
-334 AAKTAQEKQ
+334 AAKTNQEKQ
-343 AVQLLQE
+343 AVKLLQE
-350 QMAVLS
+350 QMTVLS
-356 GLDFVKV
+356 GLDFVKI

-377 KGSKKGKVVG
+377 QGSKKKVIG

-402 AEDISVARSLIARF
+402 AEDISTARALIARF
-416 NVDINKI
+416 DVDVTKI

-438 IEAIEKQAK
+438 IDAIEKQAK

-467 IASKVGGNVA
+467 IASKAGGNVA

-512 VKAWAQTIPK
+512 VKAWAATIPK

-533 IRNPNWLSNRQIG
+533 IKNPNWLSNRQIG

-556 NAGEKAFRESAEGQ
+556 NAGEKAFREAAEGQ
-570 RFVWNKGVVR
+570 RFVWNRGVVR

-616 LAKKGKLDKLRKHDG
+616 LAKKGDLDKLRKHDG

-709 NISKAQRLGLNTK
+709 NIAKAQRLGLNTK

-743 VFAGIWDDGRKT
+743 VFAGVWDDGRKA

-760 NKELED
+760 NKDLED

-798 GKPVELRPAPISAAA
+798 GKPVELKPAPIAAAA
-813 GVLSGVAQ
+813 GVLSGAAQ
-821 TSERLFTGEDEPLTP
+821 TGQRLLTGEDEPLTP

-863 FEQLGLLD
+863 FEQLGLVD

>member
-1 MAENYFDQFDDDTQT
+1 MANNYFDKYSKEGAG
-16 TNYFDQFDDDSE
+16 NYFDKYNKTTSSSSDIFSGLDSPE
-28 TSRFSSLK
+28 
-36 RPDYSSVRSG
+36 YSSVRSG
-46 AVDFIES
+46 AVDFVES
-53 AVGAGDE
+53 AIGAGDE
-60 LDAVIRLMSGAAQTW
+60 LDALVRLIGGQAQTW
-75 DEAITASRGELR
+75 SDAITASRGELK
-87 AFQEENPTASNILS
+87 AFQRENPTATKILS
-101 VAGFASGLFVPG
+101 GAGLVSGLFIPG
-113 AGVAKIAQSGSKLS
+113 AGVAKIAQTGSKLS

-132 SGIGAAEG
+132 AGVGAGEG

-156 AVMGAGLGGVLGGV
+156 AGVGALAGGFLGGA

-187 KIDAETWAGKGS
+187 KLDAETWTGKGS
-199 HIGGAEGF
+199 HIGGTDGF
-207 VNVGRAKEGR
+207 VNVGRAKESGR
-217 KVGKDFDTSLA
+217 VGADFDASLA
-228 GRAARDITDD
+228 GRKTSDITED
-238 APITA
+238 APITS
-243 HPKAPSDIR
+243 HPKAPSDVR
-252 GNVFLTTKEWIA
+252 GNIFLSTKEWIA

-293 DTTLKLSAD
+293 DTTLKPVAD
-302 VFENNRALKSIA
+302 VFENNRSLKALA

-320 IKKDRRTTWSDLNA
+320 IKKDRRVTWEDLTS
-334 AAKTAQEKQ
+334 AAKTPQEQ
-343 AVQLLQE
+343 EAVKLLQE
-350 QMAVLS
+350 QMTVLT
-356 GLDFVKV
+356 GLDFVKLD
-363 SKGDYIPAKALEAI
+363 KRNYLPASALQKIE
-377 KGSKKGKVVG
+377 GKVGSV
-387 NPDQYH
+387 DQYH
-393 NPLLAVKEM
+393 NPLVAVKEM
-402 AEDISVARSLIARF
+402 AEDVSVARSLIARF
-416 NVDINKI
+416 DVDVNKI
-423 RQPKIGKGESRLDVV
+423 KQPDIGKGQSRIEVV
-438 IEAIEKQAK
+438 INAIESQAK
-447 REGASE
+447 KEGASA

-467 IASKVGGNVA
+467 IASKKGGNVA

-512 VKAWAQTIPK
+512 VKAWAQTVPK

-533 IRNPNWLSNRQIG
+533 IKNPKWMSNREIG
-546 LDKEFMGELA
+546 LDREFMGELA
-556 NAGEKAFRESAEGQ
+556 NAGEKAFREAAEGQ

-580 GLDTLSKGLYK
+580 GLDTLNKGLYK

-605 LTNSAIRRGID
+605 LTNSAIRRGIA
-616 LAKKGKLDKLRKHDG
+616 LAKKGDLDKLRKHDG

-646 LKNEQY
+646 LKSESY
-652 SNPWVLNFAGSSLN
+652 SNPWLLNFAGSSLN

-709 NISKAQRLGLNTK
+709 NIMKAQREGLNTK
-722 EGAEAARTAMLN
+722 EGAEAARAAMLN
-734 SAKYAALFG
+734 SAKYAGLFG
-743 VFAGIWDDGRKT
+743 VFAGVWDDGRKT

-760 NKELED
+760 DKDLED

-793 SEEYG
+793 AEEFG
-798 GKPVELRPAPISAAA
+798 GKPVEFKPAPISAASN
-813 GVLSGVAQ
+813 LISGVAS
-821 TSERLFTGEDEPLTP
+821 TAERLFSGEDEPLTP

-850 IDRVLRAA
+850 VDRVLRAA

-863 FEQLGLLD
+863 FESLGLID